1 MITGRTGHVCQCQ
14 LASGLFYWITVC
26 VSILFCSIESDLFY
40 RTAWFLLINVFF
52 FVLPCPFFNCFS
64 VMEVILFSS
73 SSKVFLFLLPSLCK
87 QSLLC
92 RSTLPFSSLT
102 LLFCSIPSSNRSP
115 LHFNGTFFRTPA
127 LLPINFFLA
136 RSSFLH
142 TAPSV
147 ESGCVSALLPNQRLL
162 FTFCPGFDSKSSC
175 RTLFL
180 KQKENFSHA
189 RLDWLK
195 CFFEKLQE
203 FFAAPSQQKL
213 FVF

>member
-1 MITGRTGHVCQCQ
+1 MKVWTCVRKLIPQHDGMYLPCKYRSNRPQAKLPSV
-14 LASGLFYWITVC
+14 LWPLLFNRKWCFFTV
-26 VSILFCSIESDLFY
+26 LP
-40 RTAWFLLINVFF
+40 WFLLINVFF

-64 VMEVILFSS
+64 VIEVILFSS

-162 FTFCPGFDSKSSC
+162 FTFCAGFDSKSSFLLYP
-175 RTLFL
+175 LFET
-180 KQKENFSHA
+180 KHNF
-189 RLDWLK
+189 
-195 CFFEKLQE
+195 
-203 FFAAPSQQKL
+203 
-213 FVF
+213 

>member
-1 MITGRTGHVCQCQ
+1 MYLHVSTMISRSNRPRLPSCQVF
-14 LASGLFYWITVC
+14 SG
-26 VSILFCSIESDLFY
+26 LFCSIKSDLFY

-73 SSKVFLFLLPSLCK
+73 SSKVFRFLLPSLCK

-92 RSTLPFSSLT
+92 RSTLPFSSST

-127 LLPINFFLA
+127 LPINFFLA

-147 ESGCVSALLPNQRLL
+147 ESGCVSALLPSQRLL
-162 FTFCPGFDSKSSC
+162 FTFCPGFDSKSSFLLYP
-175 RTLFL
+175 LFET
-180 KQKENFSHA
+180 KHNF
-189 RLDWLK
+189 
-195 CFFEKLQE
+195 
-203 FFAAPSQQKL
+203 
-213 FVF
+213 

>member
-14 LASGLFYWITVC
+14 SFLWPLLLNHSLC
-26 VSILFCSIESDLFY
+26 SILFCSIESDLFY
-40 RTAWFLLINVFF
+40 RTV

-147 ESGCVSALLPNQRLL
+147 ESGCVSALLPSQRLL
-162 FTFCPGFDSKSSC
+162 FAFCPGFDSKSSFLLYP
-175 RTLFL
+175 LFET
-180 KQKENFSHA
+180 KHNF
-189 RLDWLK
+189 
-195 CFFEKLQE
+195 
-203 FFAAPSQQKL
+203 
-213 FVF
+213 